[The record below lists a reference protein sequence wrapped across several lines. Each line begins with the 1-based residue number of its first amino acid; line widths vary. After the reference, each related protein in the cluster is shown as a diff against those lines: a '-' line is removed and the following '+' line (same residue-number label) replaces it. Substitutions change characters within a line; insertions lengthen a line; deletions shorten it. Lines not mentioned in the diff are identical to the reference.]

1 MANALERLDAER
13 ATLAARQAVVQ
24 LQLARLQN
32 AVQLYRVLGGGTPA
46 PLASAAP

>member
-1 MANALERLDAER
+1 
-13 ATLAARQAVVQ
+13 

-46 PLASAAP
+46 PLPR